1 MGSAL
6 KELMLRKASGTTH
19 APLALTA
26 GQEPRLVS
34 IPLAVLDPDPDQP
47 RTDLGNLQELEA
59 PIGTH
64 GLLQPIIVEPTEAGR
79 HRMLAG
85 EGRFTA
91 CRSDRDQPVVVIG

>member
-6 KELMLRKASGTTH
+6 NERMLRKASGTTH

-34 IPLAVLDPDPDQP
+34 IPLGLLDPDPDQP
-47 RTDLGNLQELEA
+47 RKDLGNLQELEA

-64 GLLQPIIVEPTEAGR
+64 GLL
-79 HRMLAG
+79 
-85 EGRFTA
+85 
-91 CRSDRDQPVVVIG
+91 